1 MLQPAK
7 SGVLFA
13 KHNDGVG
20 RNAGGK
26 YMLGVA
32 GDAGGSGGAN
42 ADKFR
47 IAGFAANRAA
57 GRLKG

>member
-26 YMLGVA
+26 HMLGVA
-32 GDAGGSGGAN
+32 GDAGWVAV
-42 ADKFR
+42 APMR
-47 IAGFAANRAA
+47 INFVLPALLPIVQLAF
-57 GRLKG
+57 